1 MIPAYYHKTLQSHNP
16 TTTSNIHKYR
26 WYKEGRTTPIRR
38 KDSFEEDLKKV
49 DLTTGKT
56 RQRTE
61 WNREASSGLSRL
73 EAGCSTGV
81 MMMMMMMDLPA
92 T

>member
-1 MIPAYYHKTLQSHNP
+1 
-16 TTTSNIHKYR
+16 
-26 WYKEGRTTPIRR
+26 
-38 KDSFEEDLKKV
+38 V

-61 WNREASSGLSRL
+61 WNIEASLGLSRL

-81 MMMMMMMDLPA
+81 MMMMMMMMMMDLPA